1 MNICLIGPHGAG
13 KTTLGQLLAPS
24 LGASFRDEYGR
35 TLREAW
41 LSEDPDATAL
51 RFDEA
56 FDRAVIEGD
65 LARDEER
72 WGPVCVMETWHPGNF
87 AYAEVRSPEV
97 ARSFEARAR
106 RQVDALACRG
116 LLVQPVTAA
125 REVLIHRLSEPGGTP
140 DELVGFFESIAA
152 RALAVAHR
160 WGLTVLPVIDTG
172 RASPEACAAMIRAQ
186 ASAARAAFAEFDS

>member
-65 LARDEER
+65 LARDAER

-106 RQVDALACRG
+106 RQVDALARRG
-116 LLVQPVTAA
+116 LGGL
-125 REVLIHRLSEPGGTP
+125 RLILGS
-140 DELVGFFESIAA
+140 
-152 RALAVAHR
+152 RALLDCHDLGKGWRAKRRHNADQNGDR
-160 WGLTVLPVIDTG
+160 NSGAQLTV
-172 RASPEACAAMIRAQ
+172 
-186 ASAARAAFAEFDS
+186 